1 MSSIFFGASFDA
13 TDAVRAAQF
22 WAAVLDRTVADGA
35 DAHDAVVEAGDPGSG
50 PRLAFH
56 KVPEAKSVKHR
67 FHADLITRDY
77 EGESEHLLTLGAS
90 GAAARRLPRPDP
102 DVLLHQ
108 HPPPVTDRRGNRK
121 HAGLPVT
128 VAGRHT
134 AGLGRRVPGCG
145 DRDGRPR

>member
-90 GAAARRLPRPDP
+90 GAAAREAAPTRSGCAPASAPTPGHRPPREQETCGPAGNGRW
-102 DVLLHQ
+102 
-108 HPPPVTDRRGNRK
+108 PPHGWTRPARTGMRGS
-121 HAGLPVT
+121 
-128 VAGRHT
+128 
-134 AGLGRRVPGCG
+134 
-145 DRDGRPR
+145 